1 MPARNKKSVLR
12 SLRIPHELDEKIAAI
27 RVIQS
32 GSYPGCVVELVR
44 AAIKSQTENNRSAEE
59 RTADS
64 VLQWAKGKGRQT
76 P

>member
-32 GSYPGCVVELVR
+32 GSYSGCVVELVR
-44 AAIKSQTENNRSAEE
+44 SAIKSQTENNRSAEE
-59 RTADS
+59 RTADR

>member
-27 RVIQS
+27 RAIQS
-32 GSYPGCVVELVR
+32 GSYSGCVVELVR
-44 AAIKSQTENNRSAEE
+44 AAIKIQTENNRSAEE
-59 RTADS
+59 RAADS
-64 VLQWAKGKGRQT
+64 VLQWVKRGGQKA

>member
-32 GSYPGCVVELVR
+32 GSYSGCVVELVR
-44 AAIKSQTENNRSAEE
+44 SAIKSQTENNRSAEE

>member
-32 GSYPGCVVELVR
+32 GSYSGCVVELVHS
-44 AAIKSQTENNRSAEE
+44 AIKSQTENNRSAEE

>member
-27 RVIQS
+27 RAIQS
-32 GSYPGCVVELVR
+32 GSYSGCVVELVQ
-44 AAIKSQTENNRSAEE
+44 AAIKNQTENDKSAEE

-64 VLQWAKGKGRQT
+64 VLQWVKGK
-76 P
+76 